1 MTESEAIKNL
11 KDILDECT
19 ESEEAVCY
27 VTDVDAPALEMA
39 INALEKQ
46 IPKKPRNERS
56 SVPLSRTSVRFV
68 DWYKCGKCNFDL
80 SKQFVCCPYCQ
91 SVIDWSDVD

>member
-1 MTESEAIKNL
+1 MTESEAIKEFQQNI
-11 KDILDECT
+11 DMPFGSNI
-19 ESEEAVCY
+19 SREASKLAVQ
-27 VTDVDAPALEMA
+27 
-39 INALEKQ
+39 ALEKQ